1 VAEGDYGRVLLT
13 CHAGCSLDAICAA
26 IGLTVADLHP
36 SNGSPRPPSNGKM
49 ANRREVAAYDYRD
62 DNGVLLFQVVRFEP
76 KDFAQ
81 RRPDGNGGW
90 VWNLKGVRR
99 ALYRLPELLAA
110 DPAAWVVVVEGE
122 KDADRLAAAGL
133 IATSNPGGAGKWSS
147 VYSGPFHNKRVV
159 VLRDNDP
166 AGAKHRDDVTH
177 DLLGKAA
184 EVRIVELPGLPPK
197 GDISDWLDD
206 GHTVAELLSLVE
218 TAESLKT
225 KLVPP
230 VETRAVVS
238 PVPDWDPPIPFGRY
252 DVPDFPLEA
261 IPNRLCALREFCAA
275 GAESLQVPIDS
286 IVLMALAVCGAALA
300 KRIEVFVFGDWWEP
314 VNIFV
319 VVVMESGE
327 RKSAVFRIV
336 SSPMA
341 EFEQEENERLA
352 PLITENRAA
361 LATLAAEL
369 KHAQTKAAK
378 AEKAEDRHTARQRVT
393 SLAEEIRTTKIIVP
407 CQLIADD
414 ATPEAI
420 GQLLYEQQGRIALV
434 SPEGDV
440 FDLMAGRY
448 SDGVGRLGVYLKGH
462 AGDDY
467 RLNRVSRS
475 TEYVR
480 RPAISVGLAV
490 QPDVLGGLMEKPGFR
505 GRGLLARFL
514 FSLPTSRVGF
524 RELNPP
530 SIPVQVSA
538 GYAKLVRTALQ
549 LQPAVDAK
557 GNPCPHVVRVSAE
570 AFAELTRFRAWTERA
585 LRIDGELSALRDWGN
600 KLPGAVCRIAGIFHG
615 LMHAATGN
623 PAGQPIDRETILC
636 AIAIGEYAVGH
647 AIAAFC
653 EMGANP
659 ATATARRIL
668 AWATEGRRTDF
679 SRRDAF
685 NAVRG
690 VVQRVD
696 ELDEPL
702 QLLIEHGYI
711 RERSIERGGPGRKP
725 SARYDVNPLAYTQ
738 NTHNSQNSGPA
749 GDSAHCA

>member
-1 VAEGDYGRVLLT
+1 
-13 CHAGCSLDAICAA
+13 
-26 IGLTVADLHP
+26 
-36 SNGSPRPPSNGKM
+36 
-49 ANRREVAAYDYRD
+49 
-62 DNGVLLFQVVRFEP
+62 
-76 KDFAQ
+76 
-81 RRPDGNGGW
+81 
-90 VWNLKGVRR
+90 
-99 ALYRLPELLAA
+99 
-110 DPAAWVVVVEGE
+110 
-122 KDADRLAAAGL
+122 
-133 IATSNPGGAGKWSS
+133 
-147 VYSGPFHNKRVV
+147 
-159 VLRDNDP
+159 
-166 AGAKHRDDVTH
+166 
-177 DLLGKAA
+177 
-184 EVRIVELPGLPPK
+184 
-197 GDISDWLDD
+197 
-206 GHTVAELLSLVE
+206 
-218 TAESLKT
+218 
-225 KLVPP
+225 
-230 VETRAVVS
+230 
-238 PVPDWDPPIPFGRY
+238 
-252 DVPDFPLEA
+252 
-261 IPNRLCALREFCAA
+261 
-275 GAESLQVPIDS
+275 
-286 IVLMALAVCGAALA
+286 
-300 KRIEVFVFGDWWEP
+300 
-314 VNIFV
+314 
-319 VVVMESGE
+319 
-327 RKSAVFRIV
+327 
-336 SSPMA
+336 
-341 EFEQEENERLA
+341 
-352 PLITENRAA
+352 
-361 LATLAAEL
+361 
-369 KHAQTKAAK
+369 
-378 AEKAEDRHTARQRVT
+378 
-393 SLAEEIRTTKIIVP
+393 
-407 CQLIADD
+407 
-414 ATPEAI
+414 
-420 GQLLYEQQGRIALV
+420 
-434 SPEGDV
+434 
-440 FDLMAGRY
+440 
-448 SDGVGRLGVYLKGH
+448 
-462 AGDDY
+462 
-467 RLNRVSRS
+467 
-475 TEYVR
+475 
-480 RPAISVGLAV
+480 LAV